1 MECWEQGN
9 AYMET
14 FIYLSVNNQI
24 LKAYLRG
31 TDLIRV
37 GEESTDDFYDG
48 ALGGGPQRL
57 TEL

>member
-1 MECWEQGN
+1 
-9 AYMET
+9 MET
-14 FIYLSVNNQI
+14 FIYLSFNNQI